1 MQNRARVLL
10 EALPYIQ
17 RFHGKTLV
25 IKLGGG
31 LVEEPK
37 LSGSICQDVVLLN
50 YVGMKPVL
58 VHGGGSEVTQ
68 EMQKAGK
75 KPKFIGGLRVTDK
88 ETMEILHKSL
98 VGKINKELVLG
109 ISKHGGRAE
118 GISGIDGGLIQAK
131 KLKKGRADLG
141 LVGKVE
147 RIDPAIIH
155 YLIST
160 ECVPVIAPLGVDAKG
175 RSLNVNADMV
185 AAELAA
191 NMKAEKLIILT
202 NVPGVL
208 RKPKDKKSLIS
219 RLSVKQ
225 AKKLIRSGT
234 IKKGM
239 IPKVKACIRATQG
252 GVARAHIIDGTAPH
266 ALLLE
271 LLTESGI
278 GTMIERGS

>member
-1 MQNRARVLL
+1 MQDRARVLL

-25 IKLGGG
+25 IKLGGE

-37 LSGSICQDVVLLN
+37 LRDSICQDVVLLN

-75 KPKFIGGLRVTDK
+75 KPKFIGGLRVTD
-88 ETMEILHKSL
+88 EATMEILHKSL

-109 ISKHGGRAE
+109 ISKHGGRAV

-141 LVGKVE
+141 LVGRVE

-185 AAELAA
+185 AAELAV
-191 NMKAEKLIILT
+191 NMKAEKMILLT
-202 NVPGVL
+202 NVPGV
-208 RKPKDKKSLIS
+208 
-219 RLSVKQ
+219 
-225 AKKLIRSGT
+225 
-234 IKKGM
+234 
-239 IPKVKACIRATQG
+239 
-252 GVARAHIIDGTAPH
+252 
-266 ALLLE
+266 
-271 LLTESGI
+271 
-278 GTMIERGS
+278 